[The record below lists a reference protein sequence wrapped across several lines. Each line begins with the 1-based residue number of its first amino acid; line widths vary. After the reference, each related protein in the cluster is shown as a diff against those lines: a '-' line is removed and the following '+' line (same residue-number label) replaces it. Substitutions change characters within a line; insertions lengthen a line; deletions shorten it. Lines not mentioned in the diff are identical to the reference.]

1 MKSLV
6 ESRYEDLGSFMIP
19 MATSERTEQPEI
31 HEREP
36 RQPRKIILGSKE
48 PLTPGGWQMPYGI
61 GWVDLQSSR
70 VGHELV
76 QNNFPADTQI
86 HQCKEEALQAQ
97 GP

>member
-6 ESRYEDLGSFMIP
+6 ESRYEDLGSFMILV
-19 MATSERTEQPEI
+19 ATNERTEQPEI
-31 HEREP
+31 LQREP
-36 RQPRKIILGSKE
+36 SQPRKIILGSKE
-48 PLTPGGWQMPYGI
+48 PLTLGGWEMPCGMV
-61 GWVDLQSSR
+61 WVYLLSSR